1 MDTRRFWLMV
11 AGAGWLLA
19 WAASVAVFWAL
30 EPTGD
35 GFARGLNRVMAFL
48 GWQAIAA
55 MLAPVVWGIGRAW
68 PKGSAVRRLS
78 RVPMGLAVLL
88 GIALGAV
95 VLWARG

>member
-1 MDTRRFWLMV
+1 MDGRRFWLMV

-19 WAASVAVFWAL
+19 WAASVAVLWTL
-30 EPTGD
+30 EPSGE
-35 GFARGLNRVMAFL
+35 GFVRGLNRVTAFL

-78 RVPMGLAVLL
+78 RLPMALAVLL
-88 GIALGAV
+88 ALVLGAV
-95 VLWARG
+95 VLWAQG